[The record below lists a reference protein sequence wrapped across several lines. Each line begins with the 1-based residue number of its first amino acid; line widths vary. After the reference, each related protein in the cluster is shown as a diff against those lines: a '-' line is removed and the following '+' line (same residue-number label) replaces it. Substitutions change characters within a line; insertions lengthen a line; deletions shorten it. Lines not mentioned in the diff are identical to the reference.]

1 MKIANETKVGIL
13 AAFSIALLIIGY
25 NFLKGNSIFSS
36 ETVLYARYSRVDG
49 LAVSKPVLINGFQIG
64 RVDKLILQPN
74 GTIIATLKIQG
85 KYDIP
90 KNSIA
95 KLESTDLLGSKAIV
109 MALGTG
115 QDFAQDGDTLNAN
128 VEKNLME
135 AVQPVQKKAELII
148 GKMDSILTSVNTI
161 LNPNFQKNVDKSFNS
176 IAATLTSLEG
186 TSKKVDGLVGT
197 ESKRIAAILANAESI
212 SLNLK
217 NNNEKI
223 NAILNNINT
232 ITDQVAAANF
242 KQTLDNANKA
252 VSDLQGIVTKVNNG
266 QGTLGLLV
274 NDTKMYDNLNNA
286 SKNLDNLIIDLKENP
301 KRYVH
306 FSVFGGGN
314 KRTNNKRP
322 VST

>member
-1 MKIANETKVGIL
+1 VKIANETKVGIL
-13 AAFSIALLIIGY
+13 AAFSIAVLIIGY

-36 ETVLYARYSRVDG
+36 ETVLYARYTRVDG
-49 LAVSKPVLINGFQIG
+49 LGVSKPVLINGFQIG
-64 RVDKLILQPN
+64 RVDKLVLQPN
-74 GTIIATLKIQG
+74 GEILATLKIKG

-115 QDFAQDGDTLNAN
+115 NDFAQDGDTLNSN

-161 LNPNFQKNVDKSFNS
+161 LNPDFQKNVNKSFNS
-176 IAATLTSLEG
+176 IASTLSSLEG

-197 ESKRIAAILANAESI
+197 EGKRISAILANAESI
-212 SLNLK
+212 SGNLK
-217 NNNEKI
+217 NNNAKI

-242 KQTLDNANKA
+242 KQTIDNANKA
-252 VSDLQGIVTKVNNG
+252 VADLQGIVTKVNDG
-266 QGTLGLLV
+266 KGTLGLLV

-314 KRTNNKRP
+314 KDK
-322 VST
+322 

>member
-1 MKIANETKVGIL
+1 VKITNETKVGIL

-25 NFLKGNSIFSS
+25 NFLKGNAIFSS
-36 ETVLYARYSRVDG
+36 ETLLYARYSHVDG
-49 LAVSKPVLINGFQIG
+49 LAVSKPVLINGYQIG
-64 RVDKLILQPN
+64 RVDKLQLQPD
-74 GTIIATLKIQG
+74 GTILATLKIKG

-95 KLESTDLLGSKAIV
+95 RLESTDLLGSKAIV

-115 QDFAQDGDTLNAN
+115 KDFALDGDTLNAN

-135 AVQPVQKKAELII
+135 AVEPVQKKAELII
-148 GKMDSILTSVNTI
+148 GKMDSILTSVNSI
-161 LNPNFQKNVDKSFNS
+161 LNPDFQKNVNKSFNS

-197 ESKRIAAILANAESI
+197 EGKRISAILANAEAI

-217 NNNEKI
+217 NNNQKI
-223 NAILNNINT
+223 NAILTNINT

-242 KQTLDNANKA
+242 KQTIDNANKA
-252 VSDLQGIVTKVNNG
+252 VADLQGIVSKVNNG

-306 FSVFGGGN
+306 FSVFGGGG
-314 KRTNNKRP
+314 KDK
-322 VST
+322 

>member
-1 MKIANETKVGIL
+1 VKIANETKVGIL

-36 ETVLYARYSRVDG
+36 ETILYARYSRVDG
-49 LAVSKPVLINGFQIG
+49 LGVSKPVLINGFQIG
-64 RVDKLILQPN
+64 RVDKLTLQPD
-74 GTIIATLKIQG
+74 GTIIATLKING

-90 KNSIA
+90 KSSIA
-95 KLESTDLLGSKAIV
+95 RLESTDLLGGKAIV

-115 QDFAQDGDTLNAN
+115 QDFALDGDTLNAN

-135 AVQPVQKKAELII
+135 TVQPVQKKAELII
-148 GKMDSILTSVNTI
+148 GKMDSILTSVNSI
-161 LNPNFQKNVDKSFNS
+161 LNPDFQKNVNKSFNS
-176 IAATLTSLEG
+176 IAATLSSLEG

-197 ESKRIAAILANAESI
+197 EGRRISAILANAEAI
-212 SLNLK
+212 SGNLK
-217 NNNEKI
+217 NNNAKI

-242 KQTLDNANKA
+242 KQTIDNANKA

-306 FSVFGGGN
+306 FSVFGGGG
-314 KRTNNKRP
+314 KKDK
-322 VST
+322 

>member
-1 MKIANETKVGIL
+1 VKIANETKVGIL
-13 AAFSIALLIIGY
+13 AAFSIAVLIIGY

-36 ETVLYARYSRVDG
+36 ETVLYARYARVDG

-64 RVDKLILQPN
+64 RVDKLVLQPN
-74 GTIIATLKIQG
+74 GEIVATLKIKG

-95 KLESTDLLGSKAIV
+95 RLEGTDLLGSKAIV

-115 QDFAQDGDTLNAN
+115 KDYALDGDTLNAN
-128 VEKNLME
+128 VAQNLME
-135 AVQPVQKKAELII
+135 AVEPVQKKAQLII

-161 LNPNFQKNVDKSFNS
+161 LNPDFQKNINKSFNS
-176 IAATLTSLEG
+176 ISATLASLEG

-197 ESKRIAAILANAESI
+197 EGKRISAILANAESI
-212 SLNLK
+212 SANLK
-217 NNNEKI
+217 NNNAKI
-223 NAILNNINT
+223 NAILTNINT
-232 ITDQVAAANF
+232 VTDQVAAANF
-242 KQTLDNANKA
+242 KQTIDNANKA
-252 VSDLQGIVTKVNNG
+252 VADLQGIVTKVNDG
-266 QGTLGLLV
+266 KGTLGLLV

-306 FSVFGGGN
+306 FSVFGGGS
-314 KRTNNKRP
+314 KDK
-322 VST
+322 